1 MLIDEPDECI
11 YFMIENKKICLIVTF
26 VCLFVFSFGHVY
38 SPGVDFYPYHPA
50 AQDWFPTEAKQG

>member
-26 VCLFVFSFGHVY
+26 VFFVFSFGHVY